1 MDWFS
6 SLFFEGFK
14 GFGVL
19 GSEVGEH
26 CCLHAVPKPYNKQV
40 PTASSSHLLSPSDL
54 PGLRIKNR
62 VYSPVRKEQSS
73 YNKGD
78 VACKREGAFFQQRR

>member
-1 MDWFS
+1 MVMDWFS
-6 SLFFEGFK
+6 FLFFEGFK

-40 PTASSSHLLSPSDL
+40 PTASSSLC
-54 PGLRIKNR
+54 LRFR
-62 VYSPVRKEQSS
+62 GFS
-73 YNKGD
+73 
-78 VACKREGAFFQQRR
+78 RE